1 MLHATECAL
10 RDEQHL
16 PDDGRRVLH
25 RLESLGGIRAE
36 PGDNFPLHGHIELR
50 SLKAIERE
58 RDGEWRYSLWNQEV
72 FEVLYRLFQMTVT
85 DVTRIRSP
93 SIMIAK

>member
-1 MLHATECAL
+1 MDI
-10 RDEQHL
+10 RPGFPSGDF
-16 PDDGRRVLH
+16 
-25 RLESLGGIRAE
+25 SLY
-36 PGDNFPLHGHIELR
+36 GHIELR

-58 RDGEWRYSLWNQEV
+58 RDGEWRYSLWNQEE

-93 SIMIAK
+93 SIMIVK